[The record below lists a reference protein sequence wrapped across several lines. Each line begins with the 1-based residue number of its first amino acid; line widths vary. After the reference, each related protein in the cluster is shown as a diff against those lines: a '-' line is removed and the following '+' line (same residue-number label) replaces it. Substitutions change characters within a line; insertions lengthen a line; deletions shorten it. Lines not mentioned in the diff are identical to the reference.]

1 MIRTNKNIFDFE
13 IFLNVYLLPWEK
25 KKFFSLVDDPL
36 PAPPLLLVARPPRK
50 DPLLLVPPK
59 TDTVNSH
66 EIYICVDNYI

>member
-25 KKFFSLVDDPL
+25 KSFFPSGRPFTR
-36 PAPPLLLVARPPRK
+36 PPPLLVARPPRK

-66 EIYICVDNYI
+66 EIYICVDNYIL